1 MAGTTYNEQLDALNS
16 QFFSL
21 LDDFKKYYIF
31 FNKNPDYQ
39 DYATAYAN
47 IKSNIQSINSSVFRI
62 SGEAES
68 ALNKL
73 MEDTK
78 DINTKIQEEKI
89 LNEKLKTNL
98 GLIKTNTSSAN
109 VMISN
114 YKEIYREQYIRNMT
128 TFLGLFL
135 STFVIF
141 KVYLKK

>member
-1 MAGTTYNEQLDALNS
+1 MAYNEQLDALNS
-16 QFFSL
+16 QFYSI
-21 LDDFKKYYIF
+21 LDDYKKYYIF

-47 IKSNIQSINSSVFRI
+47 VKSNIQSINSNVFRI

-78 DINTKIQEEKI
+78 DINAKIQEEKI
-89 LNEKLKTNL
+89 LNEKLKNNL
-98 GLIKTNTSSAN
+98 GLIKTNTASAN

-114 YKEIYREQYIRNMT
+114 YKEVYREQYIRNLT

>member
-98 GLIKTNTSSAN
+98 GLIKTNTASAN

>member
-1 MAGTTYNEQLDALNS
+1 MTNV
-16 QFFSL
+16 
-21 LDDFKKYYIF
+21 FK
-31 FNKNPDYQ
+31 
-39 DYATAYAN
+39 
-47 IKSNIQSINSSVFRI
+47 I
-62 SGEAES
+62 SAEAEA

-89 LNEKLKTNL
+89 LNETLKTNL
-98 GLIKTNTSSAN
+98 GLIKTNTASAN

-114 YKEIYREQYIRNMT
+114 YKEIYREQYIRNVT

>member
-1 MAGTTYNEQLDALNS
+1 MAYNEQLDALNS
-16 QFFSL
+16 QFYSI
-21 LDDFKKYYIF
+21 LDDYKKYYIF

-47 IKSNIQSINSSVFRI
+47 VKSNIQSINSNVFRI

-78 DINTKIQEEKI
+78 DINIKIQEEKI
-89 LNEKLKTNL
+89 LNEKLKNNL
-98 GLIKTNTSSAN
+98 GLIETNTASAN

-114 YKEIYREQYIRNMT
+114 YKEIYREQYIRNLT

-141 KVYLKK
+141 KVYIKK

>member
-1 MAGTTYNEQLDALNS
+1 MAYNEQLDALNS
-16 QFFSL
+16 QFYSI
-21 LDDFKKYYIF
+21 LDDYKKYYIF

-47 IKSNIQSINSSVFRI
+47 VKSNIQSINSNVFRI

-78 DINTKIQEEKI
+78 DINAKILEEKI
-89 LNEKLKTNL
+89 LNERLKNNL
-98 GLIKTNTSSAN
+98 GLIKTNTASAN

-114 YKEIYREQYIRNMT
+114 YKELYREQYIRNLT

>member
-1 MAGTTYNEQLDALNS
+1 
-16 QFFSL
+16 
-21 LDDFKKYYIF
+21 
-31 FNKNPDYQ
+31 
-39 DYATAYAN
+39 
-47 IKSNIQSINSSVFRI
+47 
-62 SGEAES
+62 
-68 ALNKL
+68 

-89 LNEKLKTNL
+89 LNDKLKTNL
-98 GLIKTNTSSAN
+98 GLIKTNNASAN

-114 YKEIYREQYIRNMT
+114 YKEIYREQYIRNVT

>member
-1 MAGTTYNEQLDALNS
+1 MAYNEQLDALNS
-16 QFFSL
+16 QFYSI
-21 LDDFKKYYIF
+21 LDDYKKYYIF

-47 IKSNIQSINSSVFRI
+47 VKSNIQSINSNVFRI

-68 ALNKL
+68 VLNKL

-78 DINTKIQEEKI
+78 DINIKIQEEKI
-89 LNEKLKTNL
+89 LNEKLKNNL
-98 GLIKTNTSSAN
+98 GLIETNTASAN

-114 YKEIYREQYIRNMT
+114 YKEIYREQYIRNLT

-135 STFVIF
+135 STFIVF
-141 KVYLKK
+141 KVYNKK

>member
-31 FNKNPDYQ
+31 FNKNPDYP
-39 DYATAYAN
+39 DYATAYSQV
-47 IKSNIQSINSSVFRI
+47 KSTIQTINSNVFKI
-62 SGEAES
+62 SAEAEAS
-68 ALNKL
+68 LNKL

-89 LNEKLKTNL
+89 LNDKLKTNL
-98 GLIKTNTSSAN
+98 GLIKTNNASAN

-114 YKEIYREQYIRNMT
+114 YKEIYREQYIRNVT

>member
-1 MAGTTYNEQLDALNS
+1 MAYNEQLDALNS
-16 QFFSL
+16 QFYSI
-21 LDDFKKYYIF
+21 LDDYKKYYIF

-39 DYATAYAN
+39 DYVTAYAN
-47 IKSNIQSINSSVFRI
+47 VKSNIQSINSNVFRI

-89 LNEKLKTNL
+89 LNERLKNNL
-98 GLIKTNTSSAN
+98 GLIKTNTASAN

-114 YKEIYREQYIRNMT
+114 YKELYREQYIRNLT

>member
-1 MAGTTYNEQLDALNS
+1 MAYNEQLDALNS
-16 QFFSL
+16 QFYSI
-21 LDDFKKYYIF
+21 LDDYKKYYIF

-47 IKSNIQSINSSVFRI
+47 VKSNIQSINSNVFRI

-78 DINTKIQEEKI
+78 DINAKIQQEKI
-89 LNEKLKTNL
+89 LNEKLKNNL
-98 GLIKTNTSSAN
+98 GLIKTNTASAN

-114 YKEIYREQYIRNMT
+114 YKEVYREQYIRNLT

>member
-1 MAGTTYNEQLDALNS
+1 MAYNEQLDALNS
-16 QFFSL
+16 QFYSI
-21 LDDFKKYYIF
+21 LDDYKKYYIF

-47 IKSNIQSINSSVFRI
+47 VKSNIQSINSNVFRI

-78 DINTKIQEEKI
+78 DINAKIQEEKI
-89 LNEKLKTNL
+89 LNERLKNNL
-98 GLIKTNTSSAN
+98 GLIKTNTASAN

-114 YKEIYREQYIRNMT
+114 YKELYREQYIRNLT

>member
-1 MAGTTYNEQLDALNS
+1 
-16 QFFSL
+16 
-21 LDDFKKYYIF
+21 
-31 FNKNPDYQ
+31 
-39 DYATAYAN
+39 
-47 IKSNIQSINSSVFRI
+47 
-62 SGEAES
+62 
-68 ALNKL
+68 

-89 LNEKLKTNL
+89 LNDKLKTNL
-98 GLIKTNTSSAN
+98 GLIKTNNSSAN

-114 YKEIYREQYIRNMT
+114 YKEIYREQYIRNVT

>member
-1 MAGTTYNEQLDALNS
+1 MGGTTYNEQLDALNS

-31 FNKNPDYQ
+31 FNKNPDYP

-47 IKSNIQSINSSVFRI
+47 VKSNIQSINSNVFRI

-89 LNEKLKTNL
+89 LNEKILNKKL
-98 GLIKTNTSSAN
+98 FCLI
-109 VMISN
+109 IW
-114 YKEIYREQYIRNMT
+114 
-128 TFLGLFL
+128 L
-135 STFVIF
+135 
-141 KVYLKK
+141 